1 LNDNQPILDAIRK
14 LWYEENNK
22 STEGMDKRE
31 LGIHVGKKAAYI
43 KCMNMISIRNGVK
56 DASDT
61 TPPRQ

>member
-1 LNDNQPILDAIRK
+1 MDNNQTILNAIRN

-31 LGIHVGKKAAYI
+31 LGIHIGKKVAYI
-43 KCMNMISIRNGVK
+43 QCMNMISTGNGVP
-56 DASDT
+56 DAIST